1 MATLVLIV
9 LWDVRK
15 HIIPNKLLIE
25 LLTIQVVT
33 YSVLETKQDAFE
45 ILSDVLKQLI
55 CIFIF
60 SIFLFV
66 FFSVGAIGAGDL
78 KLLVV
83 MSLGYKRPLIF
94 ILVTLV
100 IALIQSLIQM
110 IRRRNFYSRI
120 KYLCNYLID
129 FRNSGELKS
138 YIPREISSADKKEY
152 SIHLSI
158 PVLIA
163 GTLLEGYLLMQAT
176 WGGL

>member
-15 HIIPNKLLIE
+15 HIIPNKLLLV

-33 YSVLETKQDAFE
+33 YGVLITKHDTFE
-45 ILSDVLKQLI
+45 IFSDVLKRVI
-55 CIFIF
+55 CIFLF
-60 SIFLFV
+60 SFFLFV

-78 KLLVV
+78 KLFVV

-94 ILVTLV
+94 ILVTFV

-110 IRRRNFYSRI
+110 IRHRNFVSRI
-120 KYLCNYLID
+120 KYLCNYIID
-129 FRNSGELKS
+129 FRNTGVMKS
-138 YIPREISSADKKEY
+138 YIPNEINPADKKDY

-158 PVLIA
+158 PVFISGVLF
-163 GTLLEGYLLMQAT
+163 EGYLFILAT
-176 WGGL
+176 RGGL